1 MNPVLKEIGEFLMH
15 FGVGADD
22 NPPGRGSGR
31 YPKGSGENPFQHGNA
46 NFLERVKQL
55 KKEGFIYTDPETGRK
70 YSGDT
75 AIAKYFKMSRSDF
88 QALKNRLKTEERNKK
103 VAQAVA
109 LREEGK
115 SLMEIARIMGYKNDS
130 SVRALLNEDTNRK
143 RNAISETID
152 ILQSEVDK
160 HKIIDVGDGVE
171 RELGISKERLK
182 EAVSSLKLD
191 GYQEFTYYIPQIN
204 NKGKFTTRKVLCTED
219 IEESYLKNP
228 ANFDKVHLIQEDYV
242 SHDGGETFDPR
253 WVYPESMDS
262 KRLKV
267 VYGDEGGSDKDGLI
281 EIRRG
286 VDDLSLGNSSYAQ
299 VRILVDG
306 THYIKGMAVYKDDMP
321 NGVDVIFN
329 TNKPSGTPVC
339 GADKSHSVLKLI
351 SKDSDNPFGSLIKDG
366 IADPHDP
373 DKQKGGQSYYYDKNG
388 DRHLSL
394 INKRAE
400 EGDWGDWADKL
411 PAQFLAK
418 QSKKLIKSQLDISYK
433 DKLAEY
439 EDIRQLDNPTIK
451 KALLKSFA
459 DDCDTSAVHLK
470 AAALPRQKW
479 QVIIPLTS
487 IKDNEVYAPQYT
499 DGETV
504 ALVRYP
510 HGGTFEIPILKV
522 NNKQKEGNKVLG
534 KLPKDAVGI
543 NSRVAARLSGADFD
557 GDTVMVIPCN
567 NPDSKIHIIS
577 THPLK
582 GLEGFDPKL
591 KYGGEPDKSGKYPY
605 KLMTNTQLE
614 MGIISNLITDMTLKG
629 ATEDKLVRAVRHSM
643 VVIDAE
649 KHCLDYKKSEKDNDI
664 ASLKRE
670 YQKSVGLDGKT
681 KYGGASTLIS
691 LASSELHVPK
701 RQGEPKINEDGSL
714 SYKLADDLYYE
725 KRKKVKKKDPN
736 GRYLKDEN
744 GEYIYE
750 TYVDPKTGKTKIKY
764 ENTGKIIMR
773 TEKTTKMAATNDA
786 LTLSSGTVQENLYG
800 NYANQ
805 MKALANTARKEMIST
820 GNLKYNASAKKA
832 YEPQVA
838 SLKSKLNISEK
849 NAPLE
854 RQAQAVANSVM
865 NAKRSANKL
874 TKSED
879 KKLGQQALNQAR
891 QKLGAHR
898 TAIDI
903 SDKEW
908 EAIQAG
914 AVSENLLNHI
924 IKYADMDILKE
935 RATPRNRNELSATK
949 ISRIKSL
956 AARGYTIEQIAKAVG
971 TSSSTVSK
979 YL

>member
-1 MNPVLKEIGEFLMH
+1 MNHILKEIEECLIH

-31 YPKGSGENPFQHGNA
+31 YPKGSGENPHQHGNA
-46 NFLERVKQL
+46 NFLERVQDL
-55 KKEGFIYTDPETGRK
+55 KRKGFTFTDDKTGRT
-70 YSGDT
+70 YTGDT
-75 AIAKYFKMSRSDF
+75 AIAKYFNMSRTDF
-88 QALKNRLKTEERNKK
+88 QALKNRYKLEERNKK
-103 VAQAVA
+103 VAQAEA
-109 LREEGK
+109 LREEGR
-115 SLMEIARIMGYKNDS
+115 SLKQIADIMGFKNDS
-130 SVRALLNEDTNRK
+130 SVRALLNEETNRR
-143 RNAISETID
+143 RNAVSETID

-160 HKIIDVGDGVE
+160 HKIVDIGVGVE

-182 EAVSSLKLD
+182 EAVSALKLD

-204 NKGKFTTRKVLCTED
+204 NKGQYTTRQVLCTED
-219 IEESYLKNP
+219 IKESFLKAP
-228 ANFDKVHLIQEDYV
+228 ANFDKVHLIGNDYT

-262 KRLKV
+262 NRLKV

-306 THYIKGMAVYKDDMP
+306 THYIKGMAVYSDNIPD
-321 NGVDVIFN
+321 GVDVVFN
-329 TNKPSGTPVC
+329 TNKSSGTPVC
-339 GADKSHSVLKLI
+339 GIDKNNSVLKTI
-351 SKDSDNPFGSLIKDG
+351 SKDPDNPFGSLIKDG
-366 IADPHDP
+366 VTDPHDP

-388 DRHLSL
+388 DKHLSL

-418 QSKKLIKSQLDISYK
+418 QNKKLIKSQLDITYK
-433 DKLAEY
+433 DKLAEF
-439 EDIRQLDNPTIK
+439 EDIVQLENPTIK

-522 NNKQKEGNKVLG
+522 NNKQPEGNKVLG

-543 NSRVAARLSGADFD
+543 NSRVATRLSGADFD

-567 NPDSKIHIIS
+567 GPDSKIHITS
-577 THPLK
+577 QHPLK
-582 GLEGFDPKL
+582 ELEGFDPKV
-591 KYGGEPDKSGKYPY
+591 KYGGKPEGTFKV
-605 KLMTNTQLE
+605 MRNTQNE
-614 MGIISNLITDMTLKG
+614 MGRISNLITDMTLKG
-629 ATEDKLVRAVRHSM
+629 ATEDKLARAVRHSM

-649 KHCLDYKKSEKDNDI
+649 KHKLDYKQSEIDNDI
-664 ASLKRE
+664 AGLRRE
-670 YQKSVGLDGKT
+670 YQETVGLNGKI
-681 KYGGASTLIS
+681 KGGVSTLIS
-691 LASSELHVPK
+691 RAKSPIQVPK
-701 RQGEPKINEDGSL
+701 RQGDPIINEDGSL
-714 SYKLADDLYYE
+714 SYKISDNLYYE
-725 KRKKVKKKDPN
+725 KREKVRKKDSN
-736 GRYLKDEN
+736 GKYLKDQKGN
-744 GEYIYE
+744 YIYE
-750 TYVDPKTGKTKIKY
+750 TYVDPKTGKTRYKY
-764 ENTGKIIMR
+764 ENTGKVIMR
-773 TEKTTKMAATNDA
+773 TQESTRMAETDNA

-800 NYANQ
+800 NYANH
-805 MKALANTARKEMIST
+805 MKALANQARKEMIST
-820 GNLKYNASAKKA
+820 GNLKYNASAKAA
-832 YEPQVA
+832 YAHQVS
-838 SLKSKLNISEK
+838 SLKAKLNTAEK
-849 NAPLE
+849 NAPRE

-865 NAKRSANKL
+865 NAKRAANKDL
-874 TKSED
+874 TKAED
-879 KKLGQQALNQAR
+879 KKLAQQALNQAR
-891 QKLGAHR
+891 QRIGAHR

-903 SDKEW
+903 SDEEW

-914 AVSENLLNHI
+914 AVSENVLTKI

-935 RATPRNRNELSATK
+935 KATPRNHKELSQAK
-949 ISRIKSL
+949 ISRIKNL
-956 AARGYTIEQIAKAVG
+956 ANIGYTIEQIAKAVG
-971 TSSSTVSK
+971 ASSSTILN

>member
-1 MNPVLKEIGEFLMH
+1 MNQILEEIRDCLMH
-15 FGVGADD
+15 YGVSVEDGA
-22 NPPGRGSGR
+22 PGRGSGR
-31 YPKGSGENPFQHGNA
+31 YPKGSGENPYQHGNA
-46 NFLERVKQL
+46 NFLERVEQL
-55 KKEGFIYTDPETGRK
+55 KKEGFIFTDPDTGRK

-103 VAQAVA
+103 VTQAIA

-160 HKIIDVGDGVE
+160 HKIIDIGVGVE

-182 EAVSSLKLD
+182 EAVSTLKLD

-204 NKGKFTTRKVLCTED
+204 NKGQYTTRQVLCTED
-219 IEESYLKNP
+219 VKESFLKDP
-228 ANFDKVHLIQEDYV
+228 ANFDKVHLIGNDYV

-321 NGVDVIFN
+321 EGIDVIFN

-339 GADKSHSVLKLI
+339 GPDKNHSVLKTI
-351 SKDSDNPFGSLIKDG
+351 SKDPDNPFGSLIKDG
-366 IADPHDP
+366 IVDPHDP

-388 DRHLSL
+388 ERRLSL

-418 QSKKLIKSQLDISYK
+418 QNKKLIKSQLDITYK
-433 DKLAEY
+433 DKAAEFEEILALE
-439 EDIRQLDNPTIK
+439 NPTVK

-479 QVIIPLTS
+479 QVIIPLKS
-487 IKDNEVYAPQYT
+487 IKDTEVYAPQYT

-522 NNKQKEGNKVLG
+522 NNKQKEGNQVLG

-567 NPDSKIHIIS
+567 NPDSKIHITS

-591 KYGGEPDKSGKYPY
+591 KYGGKPEGTFKV
-605 KLMTNTQLE
+605 MRNTQNE
-614 MGIISNLITDMTLKG
+614 MGRISNLITDMTLKG
-629 ATEDKLVRAVRHSM
+629 APEEDLAKAVRHSM

-649 KHCLDYKKSEKDNDI
+649 KHKLDYKQSEIDNDI
-664 ASLKRE
+664 PALRRR
-670 YQKSVGLDGKT
+670 YQETIGLDGKSH
-681 KYGGASTLIS
+681 GGVSTLIS
-691 LASSELHVPK
+691 RAKSPVQVPK
-701 RQGEPKINEDGSL
+701 RQGDPIINDDGSL
-714 SYKLADDLYYE
+714 SYKISDNLYYE
-725 KRKKVKKKDPN
+725 KRRKIKKKDER
-736 GRYLKDEN
+736 GKYIKDEK
-744 GEYIYE
+744 GEYVYE
-750 TYVDPKTGKTKIKY
+750 TYVDPKTGKTRYKY
-764 ENTGKIIMR
+764 EDTGKVVMR
-773 TEKTTKMAATNDA
+773 TQESTRMAETNNA

-805 MKALANTARKEMIST
+805 MKALANRARKEMIST

-838 SLKSKLNISEK
+838 SLKSKLNNSEK
-849 NAPLE
+849 NAPRE

-865 NAKRSANKL
+865 NAKRASNDL

-879 KKLGQQALNQAR
+879 KKLSQQALNQAR
-891 QKLGAHR
+891 QRIGAHR
-898 TAIDI
+898 TSIDI

-914 AVSENLLNHI
+914 AVSENLLTRI

-935 RATPRNRNELSATK
+935 KATPRNRKELSSTK
-949 ISRIKSL
+949 ISRIKAL
-956 AARGYTIEQIAKAVG
+956 AARGYTLEQIAKAVG

>member
-1 MNPVLKEIGEFLMH
+1 MNQVLKEIKDCLMH

-31 YPKGSGENPFQHGNA
+31 YPKGSGDKPYQHGNP
-46 NFLERVKQL
+46 NFLERIKQL
-55 KKEGFIYTDPETGRK
+55 KSEGFTFTDDKTGRT

-75 AIAKYFKMSRSDF
+75 AIAKYFNMSRSDF
-88 QALKNRLKTEERNKK
+88 QAMKNRYKLEERNKK
-103 VAQAVA
+103 RAQAIK
-109 LREEGK
+109 LRDEGK
-115 SLMEIARIMGYKNDS
+115 SLMQITKIMGFKNDS

-152 ILQSEVDK
+152 LLQSEVDK
-160 HKIIDVGDGVE
+160 HKIIDIGVGVE

-182 EAVSSLKLD
+182 EAVSTLKLD
-191 GYQEFTYYIPQIN
+191 GYREFTYYIPQIN
-204 NKGKFTTRKVLCTED
+204 NKGQYTTRQVLCTKD
-219 IEESYLKNP
+219 IQESFLKDP
-228 ANFDKVHLIQEDYV
+228 ANFDKVHLVGNDYV

-267 VYGDEGGSDKDGLI
+267 VYGDEGGSNKDGLI

-286 VDDLSLGNSSYAQ
+286 VEDLSLGNSSYAQ

-306 THYIKGMAVYKDDMP
+306 THYIKGMAIYKNDMP
-321 NGVDVIFN
+321 DGVDVIFN

-339 GADKSHSVLKLI
+339 GPDKNHSVLKII
-351 SKDSDNPFGSLIKDG
+351 SKDPDNPFGSLIKDG
-366 IADPHDP
+366 VVDPHDP

-388 DRHLSL
+388 ERHLSL

-400 EGDWGDWADKL
+400 EGDWGEWADKL

-418 QSKKLIKSQLDISYK
+418 QNKKLIKSQLDITYK
-433 DKLAEY
+433 DKAAEF
-439 EDIRQLDNPTIK
+439 EDIVQLDNPTIK

-522 NNKQKEGNKVLG
+522 NNKQKEGNRVLG

-567 NPDSKIHIIS
+567 NPDSKIHITA

-582 GLEGFDPKL
+582 DLEGFDPKL
-591 KYGGEPDKSGKYPY
+591 EYGGEPDKNGVYPY
-605 KLMTNTQLE
+605 KLMTNTQNE
-614 MGIISNLITDMTLKG
+614 MGRISNLINDMNLKG
-629 ATEDKLVRAVRHSM
+629 ATEDKLARAVKHSM

-649 KHCLDYKKSEKDNDI
+649 KHKLNYKQSEIDNDI
-664 ASLKRE
+664 AGLRRE
-670 YQKSVGLDGKT
+670 YQETVGLDGKVHR
-681 KYGGASTLIS
+681 GASTLIS
-691 LASSELHVPK
+691 CAKSPVQVPK
-701 RQGEPKINEDGSL
+701 RQGDPIINDDGSL
-714 SYKLADDLYYE
+714 SYKISDDLYYE
-725 KRKKVKKKDPN
+725 KRRKIKK
-736 GRYLKDEN
+736 KDEN
-744 GEYIYE
+744 GKYIKNDKGEYVYE
-750 TYVDPKTGKTKIKY
+750 TYVDQKTGKIRYKY
-764 ENTGKIIMR
+764 ENTGKVVMR
-773 TEKTTKMAATNDA
+773 TQESTRMAETNNA

-805 MKALANTARKEMIST
+805 MKALANSARKEMIST

-832 YEPQVA
+832 YKPQVS
-838 SLKSKLNISEK
+838 SLKSKLNNSEK
-849 NAPLE
+849 NAPRE
-854 RQAQAVANSVM
+854 RQAQAIANSVM
-865 NAKRSANKL
+865 NAKRASNDL

-891 QKLGAHR
+891 QRIGAHR
-898 TAIDI
+898 TTIDI

-914 AVSENLLNHI
+914 AVSENLLTRI

-935 RATPRNRNELSATK
+935 RATPRGNKALSPAQ
-949 ISRIKSL
+949 ISRIKNL
-956 AARGYTIEQIAKAVG
+956 ASRGYTLEQIAKAVHA
-971 TSSSTVSK
+971 SASTVTK

>member
-1 MNPVLKEIGEFLMH
+1 MNQILEEIRDCLMH
-15 FGVGADD
+15 YGVSIEDGA
-22 NPPGRGSGR
+22 PGRGSGR
-31 YPKGSGENPFQHGNA
+31 YPKGSGENPYQHGNA
-46 NFLERVKQL
+46 NFLERVEQL
-55 KKEGFIYTDPETGRK
+55 KKEGFIFTDPETGRK
-70 YSGDT
+70 YTGDT

-103 VAQAVA
+103 VAQATA

-115 SLMEIARIMGYKNDS
+115 SLMEITRIMGYKNDS
-130 SVRALLNEDTNRK
+130 SVRALLNADTNRK

-160 HKIIDVGDGVE
+160 HKIIDIGVGVE

-182 EAVSSLKLD
+182 EAVSTLKLD

-204 NKGKFTTRKVLCTED
+204 NKGQYTTRQVLCTED
-219 IEESYLKNP
+219 IKESFLKDP
-228 ANFDKVHLIQEDYV
+228 ANFDKVHLIGNDYV

-321 NGVDVIFN
+321 DGIDVIFN

-339 GADKSHSVLKLI
+339 GPDKNHSVLKTI
-351 SKDSDNPFGSLIKDG
+351 SKDPDNPFGSLIKDG
-366 IADPHDP
+366 VVDPHDP
-373 DKQKGGQSYYYDKNG
+373 DKQKGGQSYYYDENG
-388 DRHLSL
+388 ERRLSL

-418 QSKKLIKSQLDISYK
+418 QNKKLIKSQLDITYK
-433 DKLAEY
+433 DKAAEY
-439 EDIRQLDNPTIK
+439 EEIVALENPTVK

-522 NNKQKEGNKVLG
+522 NNKQKEGNQVLG

-567 NPDSKIHIIS
+567 NPDSKIHITS
-577 THPLK
+577 THPLQ

-591 KYGGEPDKSGKYPY
+591 KYGGKPEGTFKV
-605 KLMTNTQLE
+605 MRNTQNE
-614 MGIISNLITDMTLKG
+614 MGRISNLITDMTLKG
-629 ATEDKLVRAVRHSM
+629 APEEDLAKAVRHSM

-649 KHCLDYKKSEKDNDI
+649 KHKLDYKQSEIDNDI
-664 ASLKRE
+664 PALRRR
-670 YQKSVGLDGKT
+670 YQETIGFDGKVH
-681 KYGGASTLIS
+681 GGTSTLIS
-691 LASSELHVPK
+691 RAKSPIQVPK
-701 RQGEPKINEDGSL
+701 RQGDPIINEDGSL
-714 SYKLADDLYYE
+714 SYKISDNLYYE
-725 KRKKVKKKDPN
+725 KRRKIKKKDEKGKYIKN
-736 GRYLKDEN
+736 EK
-744 GEYIYE
+744 GEYVYE
-750 TYVDPKTGKTKIKY
+750 TYVDPKTGKTRYKY
-764 ENTGKIIMR
+764 EDTGKVVMR
-773 TEKTTKMAATNDA
+773 TQESTKMAETNNA

-805 MKALANTARKEMIST
+805 MKALANRARKEMIST

-832 YEPQVA
+832 YEPEVA
-838 SLKSKLNISEK
+838 SLKAKLNNSEK
-849 NAPLE
+849 NAPRE
-854 RQAQAVANSVM
+854 RQAQAIANSVM
-865 NAKRSANKL
+865 NAKRASNDL

-891 QKLGAHR
+891 QRIGAHR

-914 AVSENLLNHI
+914 AVSENLLTRI

-935 RATPRNRNELSATK
+935 KATPRNYKELSSAK
-949 ISRIKSL
+949 ISRIKAL
-956 AARGYTIEQIAKAVG
+956 AARDYTLEQIAKAVG

>member
-1 MNPVLKEIGEFLMH
+1 MNQILEEIRDCLMH
-15 FGVGADD
+15 YGVSVEDGA
-22 NPPGRGSGR
+22 PGRGSGR
-31 YPKGSGENPFQHGNA
+31 YPKGSGENPYQHGNA
-46 NFLERVKQL
+46 NFLERVEQL
-55 KKEGFIYTDPETGRK
+55 KKEGFIFTDPDTGRK

-103 VAQAVA
+103 VTQAIA

-160 HKIIDVGDGVE
+160 HKIVDIGVGVE

-182 EAVSSLKLD
+182 EAVSTLKLD

-204 NKGKFTTRKVLCTED
+204 NKGQYTTRQVLCTED
-219 IEESYLKNP
+219 VKESFLKDP
-228 ANFDKVHLIQEDYV
+228 ANFDKVHLIGNDYV

-286 VDDLSLGNSSYAQ
+286 VEDLSLGNSSYAQ

-321 NGVDVIFN
+321 DGVDVIFN

-339 GADKSHSVLKLI
+339 GPDKNHSVLKTI
-351 SKDSDNPFGSLIKDG
+351 SKDPDNPFGSLIKDG
-366 IADPHDP
+366 VVDPHDP

-388 DRHLSL
+388 ERRLSL

-418 QSKKLIKSQLDISYK
+418 QNKKLIKSQLDITYK
-433 DKLAEY
+433 DKAAEY
-439 EDIRQLDNPTIK
+439 EEIVALENPTVK

-522 NNKQKEGNKVLG
+522 NNKQKEGNQVLG

-567 NPDSKIHIIS
+567 NPDSKIHITS

-591 KYGGEPDKSGKYPY
+591 KYGGKPEGTFKV
-605 KLMTNTQLE
+605 MRNTQNE
-614 MGIISNLITDMTLKG
+614 MGRISNLITDMTLKG
-629 ATEDKLVRAVRHSM
+629 APEEDLAKAVRHSM

-649 KHCLDYKKSEKDNDI
+649 KHKLDYKQSEIDNDI
-664 ASLKRE
+664 PALRRR
-670 YQKSVGLDGKT
+670 YQETIGLDGKPH
-681 KYGGASTLIS
+681 GGVSTLIS
-691 LASSELHVPK
+691 RAKSPVQVPK
-701 RQGEPKINEDGSL
+701 RQGDPIINDDGSL
-714 SYKLADDLYYE
+714 SYKISDNLYYE
-725 KRKKVKKKDPN
+725 KRRKIKK
-736 GRYLKDEN
+736 KDEN
-744 GEYIYE
+744 GKYIKDEKGEYVYE
-750 TYVDPKTGKTKIKY
+750 TYVDPKTGKTRYKY
-764 ENTGKIIMR
+764 EDTGKVVMR
-773 TEKTTKMAATNDA
+773 TQESTRMAETNNA

-805 MKALANTARKEMIST
+805 MKALANRARKEMIST

-838 SLKSKLNISEK
+838 SLKSKLNNSEK
-849 NAPLE
+849 NAPRE

-865 NAKRSANKL
+865 NAKRASNDL

-879 KKLGQQALNQAR
+879 KKLSQQALNQAR
-891 QKLGAHR
+891 QRIGAHR
-898 TAIDI
+898 TSIDI

-914 AVSENLLNHI
+914 AVSENLLTRI

-935 RATPRNRNELSATK
+935 KATPRNRKELSSAK
-949 ISRIKSL
+949 ISRIKAL
-956 AARGYTIEQIAKAVG
+956 AARGYTLEQIAKAVG

>member
-1 MNPVLKEIGEFLMH
+1 MNQILEEIRDCLMH
-15 FGVGADD
+15 YGVSVEDGA
-22 NPPGRGSGR
+22 PGRGSGR
-31 YPKGSGENPFQHGNA
+31 YPKGSGENPYQHGNA
-46 NFLERVKQL
+46 NFLERVEQL
-55 KKEGFIYTDPETGRK
+55 KKEGFIFTDPDTGRK

-103 VAQAVA
+103 VTQAIA

-160 HKIIDVGDGVE
+160 HKIVDIGVGVE

-182 EAVSSLKLD
+182 EAVSTLKLD

-204 NKGKFTTRKVLCTED
+204 NKGQYTTRQVLCTED
-219 IEESYLKNP
+219 VKESFLKDP
-228 ANFDKVHLIQEDYV
+228 ANFDKVHLIGNDYV

-306 THYIKGMAVYKDDMP
+306 THYIKGMAVYKDDMDD
-321 NGVDVIFN
+321 GVDVIFN

-339 GADKSHSVLKLI
+339 GPDKNHSVLKTI
-351 SKDSDNPFGSLIKDG
+351 SKDPDNPFGSLIKDG
-366 IADPHDP
+366 VVDPHDP
-373 DKQKGGQSYYYDKNG
+373 DKQKGGQSYYYDENG
-388 DRHLSL
+388 ERRLSL

-418 QSKKLIKSQLDISYK
+418 QNKKLIKSQLDITYK
-433 DKLAEY
+433 DKAAEY
-439 EDIRQLDNPTIK
+439 EEIVALENPTVK

-522 NNKQKEGNKVLG
+522 NNKQKEGNQVLG

-567 NPDSKIHIIS
+567 NPDSKIHITS

-591 KYGGEPDKSGKYPY
+591 KYGGKPEGTFKV
-605 KLMTNTQLE
+605 MRNTQNE
-614 MGIISNLITDMTLKG
+614 MGRISNLITDMTLKG
-629 ATEDKLVRAVRHSM
+629 APEEDLAKAVRHSM

-649 KHCLDYKKSEKDNDI
+649 KHKLDYKQSEIDNDI
-664 ASLKRE
+664 PALRRR
-670 YQKSVGLDGKT
+670 YQETIGLDGKSH
-681 KYGGASTLIS
+681 GGVSTLIS
-691 LASSELHVPK
+691 RAKSPVQVPK
-701 RQGEPKINEDGSL
+701 RQGDPIINDDGSL
-714 SYKLADDLYYE
+714 SYKISDNLYYE
-725 KRKKVKKKDPN
+725 KRRKIKKKDEK
-736 GRYLKDEN
+736 GKYIKDEK
-744 GEYIYE
+744 GEYVYE
-750 TYVDPKTGKTKIKY
+750 TYVDPKTGKTRYKY
-764 ENTGKIIMR
+764 EDTGKVVMR
-773 TEKTTKMAATNDA
+773 TQESTRMAETNNA

-805 MKALANTARKEMIST
+805 MKALANRARKEMIST

-838 SLKSKLNISEK
+838 SLKSKLNNSEK
-849 NAPLE
+849 NAPRE

-865 NAKRSANKL
+865 NAKRASNDL

-879 KKLGQQALNQAR
+879 KKLSQQALNQAR
-891 QKLGAHR
+891 QRIGAHR
-898 TAIDI
+898 TSIDI

-914 AVSENLLNHI
+914 AVSENLLTRI

-935 RATPRNRNELSATK
+935 KATPRNRKELSSTK
-949 ISRIKSL
+949 ISRIKAL
-956 AARGYTIEQIAKAVG
+956 AARGYTLEQIAKAVG

>member
-1 MNPVLKEIGEFLMH
+1 MNQILEEIRDCLMH
-15 FGVGADD
+15 YGVSVEDGA
-22 NPPGRGSGR
+22 PGRGSGR
-31 YPKGSGENPFQHGNA
+31 YPKGSGENPYQHGNA
-46 NFLERVKQL
+46 NFLERVEQL
-55 KKEGFIYTDPETGRK
+55 KKESFIFTDPDTGRK

-103 VAQAVA
+103 VTQAIA

-160 HKIIDVGDGVE
+160 YKIVDIGVGVE

-182 EAVSSLKLD
+182 EAVSTLKLD

-204 NKGKFTTRKVLCTED
+204 NKGQYTTRQVLCTED
-219 IEESYLKNP
+219 VKESFLKDP
-228 ANFDKVHLIQEDYV
+228 ANFDKVHLIGNDYV

-306 THYIKGMAVYKDDMP
+306 THYIKGMAVYKDDMDD
-321 NGVDVIFN
+321 GVDVIFN

-339 GADKSHSVLKLI
+339 GPDKNHSVLKTI
-351 SKDSDNPFGSLIKDG
+351 SKDPDNPFGSLIKDG
-366 IADPHDP
+366 VVDPHDP
-373 DKQKGGQSYYYDKNG
+373 DKQKGGQSYYYDENG
-388 DRHLSL
+388 ERRLSL

-418 QSKKLIKSQLDISYK
+418 QNKKLIKSQLDITYK
-433 DKLAEY
+433 DKAAEY
-439 EDIRQLDNPTIK
+439 EEIVALENPTVK

-522 NNKQKEGNKVLG
+522 NNKQKEGNQVLG

-567 NPDSKIHIIS
+567 NPDSKIHITS

-591 KYGGEPDKSGKYPY
+591 KYGGKPEGTFKV
-605 KLMTNTQLE
+605 MRNTQNE
-614 MGIISNLITDMTLKG
+614 MGRISNLITDMTLKG
-629 ATEDKLVRAVRHSM
+629 APEEDLAKAVRHSM

-649 KHCLDYKKSEKDNDI
+649 KHKLDYKQSEIDNDI
-664 ASLKRE
+664 PALRRR
-670 YQKSVGLDGKT
+670 YQETIGLDGKSH
-681 KYGGASTLIS
+681 GGVSTLIS
-691 LASSELHVPK
+691 RAKSPVQVPK
-701 RQGEPKINEDGSL
+701 RQGDPIINDDGSL
-714 SYKLADDLYYE
+714 SYKISDNLYYE
-725 KRKKVKKKDPN
+725 KRRKIKKKDEK
-736 GRYLKDEN
+736 GKYIKDEK
-744 GEYIYE
+744 GEYVYE
-750 TYVDPKTGKTKIKY
+750 TYVDPKTGKTRYKY
-764 ENTGKIIMR
+764 EDTGKVVMR
-773 TEKTTKMAATNDA
+773 TQESTRMAETNNA

-805 MKALANTARKEMIST
+805 MKALANRARKEMIST

-838 SLKSKLNISEK
+838 SLKSKLNNSEK
-849 NAPLE
+849 NAPRE

-865 NAKRSANKL
+865 NAKRASNDL

-879 KKLGQQALNQAR
+879 KKLSQQALNQAR
-891 QKLGAHR
+891 QRIGAHR
-898 TAIDI
+898 TSIDI

-914 AVSENLLNHI
+914 AVSENLLTRI

-935 RATPRNRNELSATK
+935 KATPRNRKELSSTK
-949 ISRIKSL
+949 ISRIKAL
-956 AARGYTIEQIAKAVG
+956 AARGYTLEQIAKAVG

>member
-1 MNPVLKEIGEFLMH
+1 MNQILEEIRDCLMH
-15 FGVGADD
+15 YGVSVEDGA
-22 NPPGRGSGR
+22 PGRGSGR
-31 YPKGSGENPFQHGNA
+31 YPKGSGENPYQHGNA
-46 NFLERVKQL
+46 NFLERVEQL
-55 KKEGFIYTDPETGRK
+55 KKEGFIFTDPDTGRK

-103 VAQAVA
+103 VTQAIA

-160 HKIIDVGDGVE
+160 HKIIDIGVGVE

-182 EAVSSLKLD
+182 EAVSTLKLD

-204 NKGKFTTRKVLCTED
+204 NKGQYTTRQVLCTED
-219 IEESYLKNP
+219 VKESFLKDP
-228 ANFDKVHLIQEDYV
+228 ANFDKVHLIGNDYV

-321 NGVDVIFN
+321 EGIDVIFN

-339 GADKSHSVLKLI
+339 GPDKNHSVLKTI
-351 SKDSDNPFGSLIKDG
+351 SKDPDNPFGSLIKDG
-366 IADPHDP
+366 IVDPHDP
-373 DKQKGGQSYYYDKNG
+373 DKQKGGQSYYYDENG
-388 DRHLSL
+388 ERRLSL

-418 QSKKLIKSQLDISYK
+418 QNKKLIKSQLDITYK
-433 DKLAEY
+433 DKAAEFEEILALE
-439 EDIRQLDNPTIK
+439 NPTVK

-479 QVIIPLTS
+479 QVIIPLKS
-487 IKDNEVYAPQYT
+487 IKDTEVYAPQYT

-522 NNKQKEGNKVLG
+522 NNKQKEGNQVLG

-567 NPDSKIHIIS
+567 NPDSKIHITS

-591 KYGGEPDKSGKYPY
+591 KYGGKPEGTFKV
-605 KLMTNTQLE
+605 MRNTQNE
-614 MGIISNLITDMTLKG
+614 MGRISNLITDMTLKG
-629 ATEDKLVRAVRHSM
+629 APEEDLAKAVRHSM

-649 KHCLDYKKSEKDNDI
+649 KHKLDYKQSEIDNDI
-664 ASLKRE
+664 PALRRR
-670 YQKSVGLDGKT
+670 YQETIGLDGKSH
-681 KYGGASTLIS
+681 GGVSTLIS
-691 LASSELHVPK
+691 RAKSPVQVPK
-701 RQGEPKINEDGSL
+701 RQGDPIINDDGSL
-714 SYKLADDLYYE
+714 SYKISDNLYYE
-725 KRKKVKKKDPN
+725 KRRKIKKKDEK
-736 GRYLKDEN
+736 GKYIKDEK
-744 GEYIYE
+744 GEYVYE
-750 TYVDPKTGKTKIKY
+750 TYVDPKTGKTRYKY
-764 ENTGKIIMR
+764 EDTGKVVMR
-773 TEKTTKMAATNDA
+773 TQESTRMAETNNA

-805 MKALANTARKEMIST
+805 MKALANRARKEMIST

-838 SLKSKLNISEK
+838 SLKSKLNNSEK
-849 NAPLE
+849 NAPRE

-865 NAKRSANKL
+865 NAKRASNDL

-879 KKLGQQALNQAR
+879 KKLSQQALNQAR
-891 QKLGAHR
+891 QRIGAHR
-898 TAIDI
+898 TSIDI

-914 AVSENLLNHI
+914 AVSENLLTRI

-935 RATPRNRNELSATK
+935 KATPRNRKELSSTK
-949 ISRIKSL
+949 ISRIKAL
-956 AARGYTIEQIAKAVG
+956 AARGYTLEQIAKAVG